1 MIEDFRVVEFG
12 GGTTFPDRL
21 TIDFEMTEQPAFNK
35 NFDMISS
42 NLIANGRNSYVNV
55 IVSGQATQLERLHDI
70 FTDREDDAPYNPIA
84 MELSEGFVDKALK
97 DSSLHRPSTL

>member
-21 TIDFEMTEQPAFNK
+21 TLDYEMTEQPAFNK

-42 NLIANGRNSYVNV
+42 NLIANGR
-55 IVSGQATQLERLHDI
+55 T
-70 FTDREDDAPYNPIA
+70 A
-84 MELSEGFVDKALK
+84 M
-97 DSSLHRPSTL
+97 